1 MPQSKEDKNAY
12 MREYGKTPIAK
23 KIKKIGCWKS
33 RGIIVEENDWDYFHD
48 LYLSITNCQK
58 CKKELTTGKR
68 THSTKCVDHDHN
80 INDKPNVRMI
90 CCTACNLN
98 DNSRNTS
105 GEPNIYYFKPS
116 KCWRF
121 KKRIQG
127 KNYCKTGFKTKQEA
141 IDYKLNFLA
150 STLSVKKT

>member
-1 MPQSKEDKNAY
+1 MPHKCPEARKAYTQSPTGRKSARISKWKN
-12 MREYGKTPIAK
+12 
-23 KIKKIGCWKS
+23 

-48 LYLSITNCQK
+48 LFLSITICQK
-58 CKKELTTGKR
+58 CKKELTIDR
-68 THSTKCVDHDHN
+68 YPTHSTRCVDHDHN

-150 STLSVKKT
+150 NL